1 MQAPVSPPASRQPS
15 VKHTGTPAAA
25 VNASDTALPDTLPMW
40 GHERIRETRCRCMQG
55 LDKLAQLS
63 ASQPAGAAVPAPAT
77 ISVTTAAGLKAALT
91 AAQGGET
98 IVLAAGDY
106 GSLAL
111 SGIQFTQPVRIVTD
125 PAAPAVL
132 HGLKLA
138 DVNGLEFDGLTFDFV
153 YKPGM
158 TRSVEKFQIDQSSG
172 ITIRNARFDGDD
184 AYGTGT
190 LDDGYGTGTGLAISY
205 SRDIALIDSEITG
218 FMKGLK
224 IRTSSNLLIQG
235 NDLHDMRSD
244 TISLSE
250 VRNLLIEDN
259 HLHDRRMPPGSAD
272 HADFIQ
278 TQTKNA
284 SQPISGLT
292 IRGNLLDIGDGSAM
306 QSLFLSNQAVAAGA
320 GAAMYHQN
328 VVIEDNIIL
337 NAQPNGIFIGATDG
351 LVLRNNTVL
360 EADPATG
367 SGSGAP
373 RISVEAASTHVEIT
387 GNIAAGINGPAGQ
400 AGWQVANNFLVQNDD
415 PSAPNHYSVHFVNPT
430 GELGGHP
437 EKLLLQDDSPIAL
450 AGAGAAG
457 SHLSATPDQLT
468 PVIEAA
474 ADPANLTL
482 YVLDAGLTAGP
493 AGPLDSSTARFDWVF
508 SDGVAATGQKIA
520 RQFDTPGLYTATLT
534 VTDALGHVA
543 TTDVEITVIGPDLIR
558 RDPATGLL
566 VAGPGGSTVL
576 YDPPGGGETLLDLAA
591 APGGTITLTRSS
603 FAPIFAAGSFE
614 IALSL
619 KADPGAG
626 GFAELLR
633 LHGSILVDVDAA
645 GDVEMMLQDVA
656 GRTVTVKS
664 GSAGLY
670 DGAVHDI
677 VLHYDAGTRQASVTV
692 DGRTTG
698 TGTLPGTLDPALGR
712 DMTLG
717 GAFGRQPF
725 DGQISAFALRAD
737 TGLYAF
743 GADLDILDPILNPP
757 APAGALAPEAL
768 AVADSDALLDLL
780 AGQYSDAGLEVIQG
794 SDSADVLSGSPKGAV
809 LIGGG
814 GGDRLRDGKG
824 DDVLAGGDGADQFV
838 FDLRTATGPSHDIV
852 TDLDFGEG
860 DVLRVLLPDRT
871 LWLRSLADLDAA
883 LDAGTVTV
891 AGVAEGDGVA
901 IALAADPGRIIDLAF
916 LEGADLLLA

>member
-1 MQAPVSPPASRQPS
+1 
-15 VKHTGTPAAA
+15 
-25 VNASDTALPDTLPMW
+25 
-40 GHERIRETRCRCMQG
+40 
-55 LDKLAQLS
+55 LAQLS
-63 ASQPAGAAVPAPAT
+63 ASQPAGAAAPAPAT
-77 ISVTTAAGLKAALT
+77 ISVTSATGLKAALANAT
-91 AAQGGET
+91 GGET

-106 GSLAL
+106 GSLSL
-111 SGIQFTQPVRIVTD
+111 SSLQFTQPVRIVTD

-132 HGLKLA
+132 HGLKLTK
-138 DVNGLEFDGLTFDFV
+138 VSGLDLDGLTFDFV
-153 YKPGM
+153 YKAGM
-158 TRSVEKFQIDQSSG
+158 TKSVEKFQIDQSSG

-184 AYGTGT
+184 IYGTGT
-190 LDDGYGTGTGLAISY
+190 LDDGYGGGTGLAVTY
-205 SRDIALIDSEITG
+205 SRDIALIDSQVSG

-224 IRTSSNLLIQG
+224 IFTSTNVVLRG

-250 VRNLLIEDN
+250 VHNVLIEDN
-259 HLHDRRMPPGSAD
+259 HLHDRRMAPGSAD

-284 SQPISGLT
+284 SQPITGLT
-292 IRGNLLDIGDGSAM
+292 IRGNLFDIGHGSEM
-306 QSLFLSNQAVAAGA
+306 QSLFLSNQAVNDGA
-320 GAAMYHQN
+320 GPAMYHQN
-328 VVIEDNIIL
+328 VVVEDNVIL
-337 NAQPNGIFIGATDG
+337 NAQPNGIVIGATSG

-367 SGSGAP
+367 PGSGAP
-373 RISVEAASTHVEIT
+373 RISVEPGSTQVTIT
-387 GNIAAGINGPAGQ
+387 GNVSAGMNGYSGQ
-400 AGWQVANNFLVQNDD
+400 AGWQVANNFSVQNDD
-415 PSAPNHYSVHFVNPT
+415 PSAPNHYSAHFVNPT

-474 ADPANLTL
+474 ADPANLAL
-482 YVLDAGLTAGP
+482 YVLDAGLTAGS
-493 AGPLDSSTARFDWVF
+493 AGMLDSSTARFDWSF

-543 TTDVEITVIGPDLIR
+543 TTDTEIAVTGPDLIR

-566 VAGPGGSTVL
+566 VAGPGGSKVL
-576 YDPPGGGETLLDLAA
+576 YDPPGGGETMLDLAA
-591 APGGTITLTRSS
+591 ATGGMITLTRSS

-614 IALSL
+614 IALNL

-626 GFAELLR
+626 GFSELLR

-645 GDVEMMLQDVA
+645 GDLEMMLQDVA

-664 GSAGLY
+664 GGARLY
-670 DGAVHDI
+670 DGAAHDV
-677 VLHYDAGTRQASVTV
+677 VLHYDAGTGQASVTV
-692 DGRTTG
+692 DGRIGG

-725 DGQISAFALRAD
+725 DGKIAAFALRAD
-737 TGLYAF
+737 AGLYAF

-757 APAGALAPEAL
+757 APAGAPAPASALAPDAPVL
-768 AVADSDALLDLL
+768 PDSDALLDLL
-780 AGQYSDAGLEVIQG
+780 ARDYADAGLEVIRG
-794 SDSADVLSGSPKGAV
+794 SDSADVLAGGPMGAV
-809 LIGGG
+809 LIGAGG
-814 GGDRLRDGKG
+814 DDRLRDGRG
-824 DDVLAGGDGADQFV
+824 DDVLTGGDGADQFV
-838 FDLRTATGPSHDIV
+838 FDLRSATGPSHDIV
-852 TDLDFGEG
+852 TDLDFGAG
-860 DVLRVLLPDRT
+860 DILRFLLTDGT
-871 LWLRSLADLDAA
+871 LRLRSLAELDAA
-883 LDAGTVTV
+883 LDSGVLAVTG
-891 AGVAEGDGVA
+891 AADGDGVA
-901 IALAADPGRIIDLAF
+901 IALAADPGKVIDLAF